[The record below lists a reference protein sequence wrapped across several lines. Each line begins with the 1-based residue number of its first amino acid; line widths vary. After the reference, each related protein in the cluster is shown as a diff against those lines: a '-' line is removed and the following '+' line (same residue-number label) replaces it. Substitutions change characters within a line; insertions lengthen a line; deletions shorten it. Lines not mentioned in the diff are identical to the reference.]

1 MAVASVEV
9 QENWL
14 CLAPVASKSFF
25 WAGKTM
31 TNVLVGL
38 GVMFY

>member
-1 MAVASVEV
+1 MAVASVDV

-25 WAGKTM
+25 WLGKLWQM
-31 TNVLVGL
+31 S
-38 GVMFY
+38 